1 MSRCLCSW
9 PLRHALAL
17 ASAPLLVPSIAVAA
31 VGGEPARPV
40 SDGPF
45 SIGGTQ
51 RTQVEAIS
59 GQFRPGRARSDFLLS
74 LRTTLAAE
82 WRTGA
87 LLLGGELLDA
97 RAYGQ
102 ADNSSASTSEVNA
115 LEPLQGYVGLN
126 LAPLGTAGTIKA
138 GRFTMDLG
146 SSRLVARP
154 DSSNAPTAF
163 TGIIGEVAPAADTR
177 LTAFWTMPNTR
188 LPADAA
194 SIRDNVVELDR
205 SSADLQFFG
214 GHGGTRLGER
224 LGVEVFAYRL
234 AERDSARTATRNRN
248 FTTLGARL
256 HRAPKGGEFDF
267 DLDGAVQRGR
277 IRATSAPSDVIDLPV
292 RAGFAHGE
300 AGFKFSQTWSPRVS
314 LHLDY
319 ASGDD
324 ATSRAT
330 YGRFDPLYGSR
341 RSDFGP
347 TSLYGPLTRASLVSA
362 GLRAEAKPGG
372 RTDMFVMH
380 RVNWL
385 AEATDSFAA
394 TGVRDPGGRSGR
406 FAGHQLEARVRH
418 WIVADHLRLEAG
430 AAYLAKGR
438 FLDTAPNAPRT
449 GDTRY
454 GYLALNTTF

>member
-1 MSRCLCSW
+1 MR
-9 PLRHALAL
+9 RALAL
-17 ASAPLLVPSIAVAA
+17 AAAPFLMPITSVASAAEPQRQVPAA
-31 VGGEPARPV
+31 
-40 SDGPF
+40 PF
-45 SIGGTQ
+45 TIGGTQ
-51 RTQVEAIS
+51 RTQVEAIA
-59 GQFRPGRARSDFLLS
+59 GQFRPGRARSDFLVS
-74 LRTTLAAE
+74 LRTTVAAE
-82 WRTGA
+82 WRAGA

-126 LAPLGTAGTIKA
+126 LAPIGTAGAIKG

-163 TGIIGEVAPAADTR
+163 TGVIGDIAPAAGTR

-188 LPADAA
+188 LPADAL
-194 SIRDNVVELDR
+194 SIRENVVELDR

-214 GHGGTRLGER
+214 GHGVTRVRDQLG
-224 LGVEVFAYRL
+224 LEVFAYHL
-234 AERDSARTATRNRN
+234 AERDSERTATRNRN

-256 HRAPKGGEFDF
+256 HRAPKAGALDF
-267 DLDGAVQRGR
+267 DLEGAVQRGR
-277 IRATSAPSDVIDLPV
+277 IRASTASSDHTDLSV
-292 RAGFAHGE
+292 RAGFVHGE
-300 AGFKFSQTWSPRVS
+300 AGYKMSQPWSPRVS

-324 ATSRAT
+324 AASRST

-347 TSLYGPLTRASLVSA
+347 TSLYGPLTRANIVSA
-362 GLRAEAKPGG
+362 GARAEAKPGG
-372 RTDMFVMH
+372 RTDMFIMH
-380 RVNWL
+380 RINWL
-385 AEATDSFAA
+385 AEETDSFAA
-394 TGVRDPGGRSGR
+394 TGVRDATGRSGR
-406 FAGHQLEARVRH
+406 FAGHQLEGRIRH
-418 WIVADHLRLEAG
+418 WLIPDRLRLEAG

-438 FLDTAPNAPRT
+438 FLEVAPNAPQT

-454 GYLALNTTF
+454 GYAAVNTVF